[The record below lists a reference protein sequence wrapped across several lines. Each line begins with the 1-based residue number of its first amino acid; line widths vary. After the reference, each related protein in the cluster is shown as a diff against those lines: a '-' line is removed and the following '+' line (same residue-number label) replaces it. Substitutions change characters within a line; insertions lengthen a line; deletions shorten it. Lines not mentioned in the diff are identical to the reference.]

1 VRITKIERQKKHPG
15 RKNIYADGKFVAGVS
30 DETLLKLALRT
41 GDEIGAEQLM
51 ALQATE
57 TVQSAKNTAL
67 RFLATRPRTEREIR
81 TKLREKEFSDEEI
94 ARVIQDL
101 HQGGLVDDREF
112 SRMYI
117 RNARALRPAGAPVL
131 RRKLLLLGVARPL
144 VDEVLAE
151 ELTEADQSETARNLA
166 EHFIARARSTRKGEP
181 PEKLRAR
188 LTGYLGRRGFRWE
201 TIREAVDR
209 VLKNNE

>member
-1 VRITKIERQKKHPG
+1 MRITKIERQKRHPG
-15 RKNIYADGKFVAGVS
+15 RQNIFADGKFVAGVS
-30 DETLLKLALRT
+30 NETLLKLALRT
-41 GDEIGAEQLM
+41 GDEIGAEQLK

-57 TVQSAKNTAL
+57 TLQGAKNTAL

-81 TKLREKEFSDEEI
+81 TKLRDKEFSDEEI
-94 ARVIQDL
+94 GRVVQDL
-101 HQGGLVDDREF
+101 RQGGLLDDREF

-117 RNARALRPAGAPVL
+117 RNARALRPAGAAIL

-144 VDEVLAE
+144 VDEILAE

-166 EHFIARARSTRKGEP
+166 AHFVARAKSTRKTES

-188 LTGYLGRRGFRWE
+188 LTGYLGRRGFPWE
-201 TIREAVDR
+201 TIREVIDH
-209 VLKNNE
+209 VLKKNE

>member
-1 VRITKIERQKKHPG
+1 MHITKIERQKRHPG

-30 DETLLKLALRT
+30 NETLLRLALRT
-41 GDEIGAEQLM
+41 GDEIGAEQVK

-57 TVQSAKNTAL
+57 TLQSAKNTAL

-81 TKLREKEFSDEEI
+81 TKLRDKEFSDEEI

-101 HQGGLVDDREF
+101 RQRGLVDDREF
-112 SRMYI
+112 SRMYV

-131 RRKLLLLGVARPL
+131 RRKLLLLGVARHV

-151 ELTEADQSETARNLA
+151 ELTEADQSETAHNLA
-166 EHFIARARSTRKGEP
+166 EHFVVRARATRKSEP
-181 PEKLRAR
+181 AEKLRAR
-188 LTGYLGRRGFRWE
+188 LTGYLGRRGFPWE
-201 TIREAVDR
+201 IVRGAVDR